1 MKIIWLLLCFG
12 ITTAH
17 ADRVVNVYVGGGTLP
32 KALIEAFEKQTNI
45 RVNFSTY
52 DSNETM
58 IAKLRSTH
66 QVTYDVIMPSSYFVE
81 RMRRANMLQ
90 ALDKKQLP
98 NLKNLV
104 TSFTQHDYDQDN
116 HYSVPLFWGT
126 TGIFYN
132 NKWVKHPPQSWRDL
146 WQKRWKNQLMMLD
159 DSRDVFAMALIQLHH
174 SPNEAKVSTIKQAYL
189 NLVKLMPNIKL
200 FASESIQAMMIDED
214 AIAGLAWNGDA
225 YKAQHENS
233 AIQFVYPKEGFTVWI
248 DCLAIP
254 QNPPHPSEAHAFINF
269 FLNAEVAATLAQAQG
284 FAITNEA
291 GKALLPKAFLN
302 DPTVYPN
309 EETLKRGIVQRDVG
323 EETLTLYNYYW
334 QALKLSF

>member
-1 MKIIWLLLCFG
+1 
-12 ITTAH
+12 
-17 ADRVVNVYVGGGTLP
+17 
-32 KALIEAFEKQTNI
+32 
-45 RVNFSTY
+45 
-52 DSNETM
+52 
-58 IAKLRSTH
+58 
-66 QVTYDVIMPSSYFVE
+66 MPSSYFVE

-98 NLKNLV
+98 NLKNLA
-104 TSFTQHDYDQDN
+104 TSFTQHDYDSDN
-116 HYSVPLFWGT
+116 YYSVPLFWGT

-132 NKWVKHPPQSWRDL
+132 SKWVKHPPKSWRDL
-146 WQKRWKNQLMMLD
+146 WQTRWKNQLMMLD

-174 SPNEAKVSTIKQAYL
+174 SPNEAKVNTIKQAYL

-214 AIAGLAWNGDA
+214 AVAGLAWNGDA
-225 YKAQHENS
+225 YKAQHENP

-254 QNPPHPSEAHAFINF
+254 KNPPHLSEAHAFINF
-269 FLNAEVAATLAQAQG
+269 FLNADVAATLAQSQG

-291 GKALLPKAFLN
+291 AKALLPKAFLDN
-302 DPTVYPN
+302 PTVYPN

-323 EETLTLYNYYW
+323 EETLTLYNHYW